1 MKIAHFLN
9 AKPWF
14 SGVFI
19 CQSKNVHYISRIK
32 LYAMKVKY
40 IRVSTEEQNT
50 ARQEAN
56 SKSFSKN
63 YIDRVSGSVPFN
75 ERREAKKLI
84 GDIEAGLVTEI
95 HINSIDR
102 MGRSILN
109 ILEVLEYFNQ
119 KNVNLFVENIGMFSM
134 IDNKPNPSFK
144 MIVSVL
150 GNVGEMERLN
160 MLERQRQGIELAK
173 LKGTY
178 KGRLYGTKITE
189 DEILAKYK
197 IVVRELKRGES
208 LRRAA
213 KLGGCSL
220 GTAQKVKSLIGSEY
234 ETV

>member
-1 MKIAHFLN
+1 M
-9 AKPWF
+9 
-14 SGVFI
+14 
-19 CQSKNVHYISRIK
+19 Q
-32 LYAMKVKY
+32 VKY

-50 ARQEAN
+50 GRQEVN
-56 SKSFSKN
+56 SKSFSKI
-63 YIDRVSGSVPFN
+63 YIDRVSGSIPFA
-75 ERREAKKLI
+75 ERKEAKRLI
-84 GDIEAGLVTEI
+84 ADIEAGLVTEV
-95 HINSIDR
+95 HLNSIDR

-119 KNVNLFVENIGMFSM
+119 KNINLFVENIGMFSM

-197 IVVRELKRGES
+197 SVVRELKRGES

-213 KLGGCSL
+213 KIGGCSL
-220 GTAQKVKSLIGSEY
+220 GTTQKIKAILDKKN